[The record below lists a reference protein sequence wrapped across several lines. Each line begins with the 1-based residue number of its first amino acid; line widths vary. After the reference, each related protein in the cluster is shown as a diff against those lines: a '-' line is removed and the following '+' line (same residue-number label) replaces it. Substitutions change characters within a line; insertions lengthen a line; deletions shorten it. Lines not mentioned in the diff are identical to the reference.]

1 MGKGSRQSKQRR
13 QTSKNES
20 QTETTNEERVPLTV
34 EQANI
39 FSQLIKEANQAQAQL
54 NFAVAS
60 AGLSNQTIIGGHL
73 DGEEPYLVIQR
84 NAEA

>member
-1 MGKGSRQSKQRR
+1 M
-13 QTSKNES
+13 
-20 QTETTNEERVPLTV
+20 PLTV

>member
-73 DGEEPYLVIQR
+73 DGEEPYLVIQK

>member
-54 NFAVAS
+54 TFAVAS

>member
-1 MGKGSRQSKQRR
+1 MANVSHQSKQKQ

-20 QTETTNEERVPLTV
+20 QIERTNEERVPLTV

-39 FSQLIKEANQAQAQL
+39 FKQLIQEANQAQAQL
-54 NFAVAS
+54 NFALAS
-60 AGLSNQTIIGGHL
+60 AGLSGKVIIGGHL
-73 DGEEPYLVIQR
+73 DGEDPHFTVQK

>member
-1 MGKGSRQSKQRR
+1 M
-13 QTSKNES
+13 
-20 QTETTNEERVPLTV
+20 PLTV
-34 EQANI
+34 EQAEI
-39 FSQLIKEANQAQAQL
+39 FKQLIQEANQAQAQL

>member
-20 QTETTNEERVPLTV
+20 QTERTNEERVPLTV
-34 EQANI
+34 EQASI

>member
-60 AGLSNQTIIGGHL
+60 AGLSNQRIIGGHL
-73 DGEEPYLVIQR
+73 DGEEPYLVIQK

>member
-60 AGLSNQTIIGGHL
+60 AGLSIQTIIGGHL